1 MRAVQGQAGLVR
13 STPDP
18 SIVIKDYIMSLSKK
32 QLVTEIASKVGY
44 SNKDTEPVI
53 DALVSTVQE
62 QLQAGGEV
70 TLVGLGKFSVTER
83 AARAGRNPQTGE
95 TVQIAAKKAPKFS
108 VSKTLKDLVA

>member
-1 MRAVQGQAGLVR
+1 MRVVQGQAGLVR
-13 STPDP
+13 STPDTP
-18 SIVIKDYIMSLSKK
+18 IHFKEEIMSLSKK
-32 QLVTEIASKVGY
+32 QLVAEVAEKVGF
-44 SNKDTEPVI
+44 SNKDTEAVI

-62 QLQAGGEV
+62 QLQAGEEV

-108 VSKTLKDLVA
+108 ISKTLKDLVA